1 MATTDEQPGAIVGPE
16 PFLNSGEDVPS
27 IPVTG
32 LTTDPNLWVSLYQGT
47 WVLTT
52 LVPGIVSIQQSFTPR
67 RGDVVLASLPKSGTT
82 WLKALA
88 FATIARGAYPPAAT
102 DAAAHPLLRLNPHQ
116 CVPFMERLFAAGEE
130 GAMDTLPSPRL
141 MSTHM
146 HHSILPTSITNNPH
160 CKIIYICRDP
170 KDMLVSFWHFVK
182 KLSPKITFA
191 DVFEAA
197 CNGTSVY
204 GPIWDHLLGYWNA
217 SKASPETV
225 LFLRYE
231 EMLRDPAGN
240 VRKLAMFVGQPF
252 SPAEEESGVVE
263 QIVKLCSIDKLK
275 SLEVNKA
282 GSCSPFANDWYFRRG
297 GKGDWANHMTPD
309 MARRLD
315 VIVEEKLSGSGLS
328 FA

>member
-1 MATTDEQPGAIVGPE
+1 M
-16 PFLNSGEDVPS
+16 
-27 IPVTG
+27 
-32 LTTDPNLWVSLYQGT
+32 
-47 WVLTT
+47 
-52 LVPGIVSIQQSFTPR
+52 
-67 RGDVVLASLPKSGTT
+67 
-82 WLKALA
+82 
-88 FATIARGAYPPAAT
+88 ARGAYPPAAT
-102 DAAAHPLLRLNPHQ
+102 DAAAHSLLRLNPHQ

-141 MSTHM
+141 VSTHM

-170 KDMLVSFWHFVK
+170 KDTLVSFWHFVK

-191 DVFEAA
+191 D
-197 CNGTSVY
+197 Y
-204 GPIWDHLLGYWNA
+204 GPIWDHILGYWNA

-275 SLEVNKA
+275 SLEVNK
-282 GSCSPFANDWYFRRG
+282 RG

-309 MARRLD
+309 MARHLD
-315 VIVEEKLSGSGLS
+315 AIVEEKLSGSGLS